1 MDTRIQ
7 SIHFNATEGLQLFV
21 HEKMEKL
28 EKLFNRLEAAMVILR
43 LDNKKKKKNK
53 VAEVS
58 LRMPGLH
65 MFAKEQSETF
75 EKSVVNAIEEIKHQ
89 LQRHKEKL
97 QNVQPNGKEVI
108 KTEIY

>member
-7 SIHFNATEGLQLFV
+7 SIHFNATEGLQSFV

-65 MFAKEQSETF
+65 MFAKDKSETF

-89 LQRHKEKL
+89 LERHKDKL
-97 QNVQPNGKEVI
+97 RKVQPNGKELF